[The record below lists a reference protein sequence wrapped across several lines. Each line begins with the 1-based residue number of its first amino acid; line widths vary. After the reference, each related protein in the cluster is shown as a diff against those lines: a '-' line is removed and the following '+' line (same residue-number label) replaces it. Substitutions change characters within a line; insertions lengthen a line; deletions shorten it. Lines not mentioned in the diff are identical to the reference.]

1 MGRSGRQDPW
11 ARADAME
18 GVASASAKAARRVTC
33 MIWCPSRYE
42 CFPDRRLIPIFS
54 LGAMDHPARLGY
66 PFGQEG
72 K

>member
-1 MGRSGRQDPW
+1 
-11 ARADAME
+11 ME

-33 MIWCPSRYE
+33 MICCPSRYE
-42 CFPDRRLIPIFS
+42 CFPVWQLIPIFS
-54 LGAMDHPARLGY
+54 RGAMDHPAWLGY